1 MLMDFYVAK
10 DCGHI
15 GFFKDEPDLVKFSST
30 APPVWE
36 GYPLDFGDLIKIRNY
51 ALKHPSVMALD
62 DYDPPVHL
70 YIDDIVFKNL

>member
-1 MLMDFYVAK
+1 MDFYVAK

-30 APPVWE
+30 SPLVWE
-36 GYPLDFGDLIKIRNY
+36 GYPVDFGDFTQIRDLIKQ
-51 ALKHPSVMALD
+51 HPSVQAMD

-70 YIDDIVFKNL
+70 HIDDISFTIL